1 MLPKIYVSILLYKR
15 VVDFILVCTYLGCKL
30 GRKRRL
36 INRFSNAAKVGNGY
50 RTVVG
55 MLCGSQSREAG
66 INRSST
72 LLKTSSIYPTRIIV
86 TRPHGYIHNVKCYGY
101 RREIPWNLWHVLYL
115 HNGVQTSSPDYGR
128 RNHLRGGKS
137 CATATS
143 KLGNEIGG
151 REMSTSWSS
160 CELLILI
167 FPFNTSIYIYRLLN
181 LN

>member
-101 RREIPWNLWHVLYL
+101 IEEKFRETYDTCCTCTTVCKQAHPIMAV
-115 HNGVQTSSPDYGR
+115 GTTFVVARAVRQ
-128 RNHLRGGKS
+128 LR
-137 CATATS
+137 
-143 KLGNEIGG
+143 
-151 REMSTSWSS
+151 
-160 CELLILI
+160 
-167 FPFNTSIYIYRLLN
+167 LN
-181 LN
+181 